1 MLIKIP
7 ISVGELVD
15 KITILEIKQEKI
27 VDKSKLENINKEL
40 VLLITEF
47 EKINELFV
55 GDNENAE
62 IVKFNTLK
70 CDLKLVNKR
79 LWDVE
84 DDIRDCERRENF
96 GEKFIKLA
104 RSVYHYNDE
113 RSDIKKSFNNL
124 LGSYIVEEKSYA
136 KYND

>member
-7 ISVGELVD
+7 ISAGELID

-40 VLLITEF
+40 VLLTTEF
-47 EKINELFV
+47 EKINESFAD
-55 GDNENAE
+55 DNENAD
-62 IVKFNTLK
+62 IAKFNTLK

-84 DDIRDCERRENF
+84 DDIRNCEKRENF
-96 GEKFIKLA
+96 GEKFINLA

-124 LGSYIVEEKSYA
+124 LGSYIIEEKSYE
-136 KYND
+136 KYSD